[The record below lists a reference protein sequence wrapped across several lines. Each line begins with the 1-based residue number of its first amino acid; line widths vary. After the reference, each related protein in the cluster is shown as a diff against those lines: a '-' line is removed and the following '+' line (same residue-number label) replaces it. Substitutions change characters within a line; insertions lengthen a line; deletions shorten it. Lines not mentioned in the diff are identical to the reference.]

1 MDRPVNQHEDI
12 DPDSVEPLIMLC
24 WNDEL
29 QTTTVM
35 YRENRLSLLTDVE
48 FSDFCTAITDLA
60 LEVAPFVIPDVLDM
74 TEDD

>member
-1 MDRPVNQHEDI
+1 MDRPVNTHDDI

-29 QTTTVM
+29 EGMTVL
-35 YRENRLSLLTDVE
+35 YRENRIALLTEIE
-48 FSDFCTAITDLA
+48 FSTFCTAIADLA

-74 TEDD
+74 TED

>member
-1 MDRPVNQHEDI
+1 MDRPVNKHDDI
-12 DPDSVEPLIMLC
+12 DPDSVQPLIMLC

-29 QTTTVM
+29 NTTTVL
-35 YRENRLSLLTDVE
+35 YRESQIELMTEVE

-74 TEDD
+74 TED